1 MSRGKLFS
9 SRKFKYG
16 AAATVF
22 TALFIVAVILLNVIV
37 SAIDS
42 KYSLY
47 LDLTNDQIFSISEST
62 ETMVNEQF
70 SLYREREGEDPKIM
84 ISFLQARDKIVEN
97 EQKSWVVTLAES
109 YAEKYSQIQV
119 EFREDLN
126 IHPENYAY
134 YTDLGYDINSNVILV
149 TNTLEKGSFRYLTFD
164 SCLVYNEGGDEV
176 WAFQGEMK
184 FNAALYYITAQK
196 SPIVTFT
203 TGHGESVPQSL
214 TEILTNCGF
223 TIETVDLTKDSID
236 PNSKI
241 LFMCSPQKDILTAE
255 NDSVESEYTKIS
267 DYLNSYRSMVVIGSP
282 TTPVL
287 PVLDELLADW
297 GMELVRNQVIMDDV
311 YCHTQNN
318 KMLYVNYNE
327 SDKVAAALTGSL
339 TKLSNPPK
347 SISIDSAPIRILK
360 TGDGNTTGVEAVLS
374 STENSYVEAVTEE
387 GVQKQSGSYNL
398 MAISSRFTYIDNTET
413 YGHLLLIGSENFT
426 ETNAFREQFGNTDIV
441 YNMIRLLSDEEVSMD
456 VHYKVIEDYAIDM
469 EKGAV
474 YTYGVI
480 TVAVIPVIIASFGL
494 VVYIKRK
501 HM

>member
-1 MSRGKLFS
+1 
-9 SRKFKYG
+9 
-16 AAATVF
+16 
-22 TALFIVAVILLNVIV
+22 
-37 SAIDS
+37 
-42 KYSLY
+42 
-47 LDLTNDQIFSISEST
+47 
-62 ETMVNEQF
+62 
-70 SLYREREGEDPKIM
+70 
-84 ISFLQARDKIVEN
+84 
-97 EQKSWVVTLAES
+97 
-109 YAEKYSQIQV
+109 
-119 EFREDLN
+119 
-126 IHPENYAY
+126 
-134 YTDLGYDINSNVILV
+134 
-149 TNTLEKGSFRYLTFD
+149 
-164 SCLVYNEGGDEV
+164 
-176 WAFQGEMK
+176 
-184 FNAALYYITAQK
+184 
-196 SPIVTFT
+196 
-203 TGHGESVPQSL
+203 
-214 TEILTNCGF
+214 
-223 TIETVDLTKDSID
+223 
-236 PNSKI
+236 
-241 LFMCSPQKDILTAE
+241 
-255 NDSVESEYTKIS
+255 
-267 DYLNSYRSMVVIGSP
+267 
-282 TTPVL
+282 
-287 PVLDELLADW
+287 
-297 GMELVRNQVIMDDV
+297 
-311 YCHTQNN
+311 
-318 KMLYVNYNE
+318 
-327 SDKVAAALTGSL
+327 VAAALTGSL